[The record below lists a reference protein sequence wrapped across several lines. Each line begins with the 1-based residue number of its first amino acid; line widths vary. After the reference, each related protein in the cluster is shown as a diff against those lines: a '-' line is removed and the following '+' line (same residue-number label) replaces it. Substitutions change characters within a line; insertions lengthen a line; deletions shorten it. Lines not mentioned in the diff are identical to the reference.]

1 MKMIGFKVANYRS
14 IYGDFRIDCNG
25 LITIVG
31 PNNSGKTNIL
41 KAIKTFFTAKHNED
55 SYNVDRDI
63 PNLSSISQTSMSATF
78 SLSEDDGDIYT
89 LHKELFEMLDHSASR
104 GNQGVSFYQVDGKYV
119 TPSEITLY
127 LTFSKDNGNPSYNVY
142 KGLKRTVESNAFT
155 SSERK
160 FVDLLLSK
168 FECIYV
174 PSSKSV
180 EELIE
185 HLVIP
190 FLKKKTSEV
199 IAPLIEK
206 ITDELSIASN
216 DINKKLADN
225 GISNIKI
232 DFAIPDENPE
242 KLLTRF
248 DFKINDTYK
257 TSIVE
262 KGMGIQCLS
271 IFSSFEWISN
281 EKARSGVNCIW
292 LIEEPESFLHP
303 ALYDNCNKILEEL
316 SNGNNVFITT
326 HALSFVNKD
335 PAKIIGVSKEI
346 ENIETRK
353 RGKQNGKEQIAKT
366 IINNKFKHHQEAT
379 KEIRNSLGV
388 KFSDYF
394 GFSSY
399 NILLEGPYDRE
410 YLRWV
415 LEETKDSPNFAS
427 KWPYIRKSK
436 LIDFGGCGFLGGFL
450 NSNYQFIYNEV
461 VFVSLFDGDSAGM
474 KSRRDVSN
482 RISGTSSFDFSPNKH
497 WVSISGGNAIEGLF
511 PDEWIEAAHNQNP
524 SWIPDFGVD
533 AEGVLQS
540 FTVDKDRKRQ
550 FFNFMTKYEKTDEQ
564 WLSKFLPVLN
574 SIESGLAFNASRL
587 KMPLLNE
594 E

>member
-1 MKMIGFKVANYRS
+1 MKMVGFKVANYRS

-41 KAIKTFFTAKHNED
+41 KAIKTFFSAKYNEN
-55 SYNVDRDI
+55 SYSIERDI

-89 LHKELFEMLDHSASR
+89 HHKALFEMLDHSASR
-104 GNQGVSFYQVDGKYV
+104 GNQTVSFTQVEGKYI
-119 TPSEITLY
+119 TPKEITLY

-142 KGLKRTVESNAFT
+142 KGLKRMVESNAFT
-155 SSERK
+155 SLERK

-180 EELIE
+180 DELIE
-185 HLVIP
+185 YLVIP

-199 IAPLIEK
+199 ISPLIEK
-206 ITDELSIASN
+206 ITTELSSASN
-216 DINKKLADN
+216 DINKKLASN

-257 TSIVE
+257 TSISE

-271 IFSSFEWISN
+271 VFSSFEWISN
-281 EKARSGVNCIW
+281 EKFSSGTNCIW

-316 SNGNNVFITT
+316 AESTNVFITT

-346 ENIETRK
+346 EELAPRK
-353 RGKQNGKEQIAKT
+353 KSKSNGSERIAKT
-366 IINNKFKHHQEAT
+366 IINNKFKHHQDAT

-394 GFSSY
+394 GFGLY
-399 NILLEGPYDRE
+399 NVLVEGPYDRE
-410 YLRWV
+410 YLKWV
-415 LEETKDSPNFAS
+415 LDETKNNENFEK
-427 KWPYIRKSK
+427 KWPYLRNSK
-436 LIDFGGCGFLGGFL
+436 IIDFGGCSFLGGFL

-461 VFVSLFDGDSAGM
+461 VFVSLFDGDTAGT

-482 RISGTSSFDFSPNKH
+482 RISNTSGLNFSANIN
-497 WVSISGGNAIEGLF
+497 WVSIPGNNAIEGLF
-511 PDEWIEAAHNQNP
+511 PDEWIKEAYKQNT
-524 SWIPDFGVD
+524 SWIPDYGVD
-533 AEGVLQS
+533 ASGVLQP
-540 FTVDKDRKRQ
+540 FAVDKDKKRQ
-550 FFNFMTKYEKTDEQ
+550 FFNFMTKYEKNDDS
-564 WLSKFLPVLN
+564 WINKFIPILNSLEDGLVLN
-574 SIESGLAFNASRL
+574 AKRL
-587 KMPLLNE
+587 KTPLLTN
-594 E
+594 

>member
-1 MKMIGFKVANYRS
+1 MNMVGFKVANYRS

-41 KAIKTFFTAKHNED
+41 KAIKTFFTAKYNEN
-55 SYNVDRDI
+55 SYSIERDI

-78 SLSEDDGDIYT
+78 TMSENDGDIYT

-104 GNQGVSFYQVDGKYV
+104 GNQGVYFSQIDGKYL
-119 TPSEITLY
+119 TPKEITLY

-142 KGLKRTVESNAFT
+142 KGLKRTVESNTFT
-155 SSERK
+155 SLERK

-185 HLVIP
+185 FLVIP

-199 IAPLIEK
+199 ISPLIDK
-206 ITDELSIASN
+206 ITTELSIASK

-225 GISNIKI
+225 GISNIQI

-257 TSIVE
+257 TSIIE

-271 IFSSFEWISN
+271 VFSSFEWISN
-281 EKARSGVNCIW
+281 EKSRSGINCIW

-303 ALYDNCNKILEEL
+303 ALYDNCNKILEDL
-316 SNGNNVFITT
+316 SVSNNVFITT

-346 ENIETRK
+346 EDVTTRK
-353 RGKQNGKEQIAKT
+353 RGKQNGQEQIAKT
-366 IINNKFKHHQEAT
+366 IINNKFKHHQDAT

-394 GFSSY
+394 GFGLY
-399 NILLEGPYDRE
+399 NVLLEGPYDRE
-410 YLRWV
+410 YLKWV
-415 LEETKDSPNFAS
+415 LEETMEDEKLS
-427 KWPYIRKSK
+427 KEWPYMRRSK

-461 VFVSLFDGDSAGM
+461 VFVSLFDGDAAGM

-482 RISGTSSFDFSPNKH
+482 RINNTTALDFSPNIH
-497 WVSISGGNAIEGLF
+497 WVSIPGSNAIEGLF
-511 PDEWIEAAHNQNP
+511 PDQWIIDAHKQNS

-533 AEGVLQS
+533 AEGALLP

-550 FFNFMTKYEKTDEQ
+550 FFNFMTKYEKNDDK
-564 WLSKFLPVLN
+564 WINKFIPVLN
-574 SIESGLAFNASRL
+574 SIENGLVTNAKRL
-587 KMPLLNE
+587 NMPLINE
-594 E
+594 

>member
-14 IYGDFRIDCNG
+14 IYGDYRMDCNG

-41 KAIKTFFTAKHNED
+41 KAIKTFFTAKYNES
-55 SYNVDRDI
+55 SYSIERDV
-63 PNLSSISQTSMSATF
+63 PNLSSTSQTSMSATF
-78 SLSEDDGDIYT
+78 SIAEKDGDIYA
-89 LHKELFEMLDHSASR
+89 LHKDLFGMLDHSASR
-104 GNQGVSFYQVDGKYV
+104 GNQGVAFAQIGGQYV
-119 TPSEITLY
+119 IPSEITLY

-142 KGLKRTVESNAFT
+142 KGLKRTVENNAFT
-155 SSERK
+155 SLERK

-185 HLVIP
+185 YLVIP

-199 IAPLIEK
+199 ISPLIDK
-206 ITDELSIASN
+206 ITTELSIASD

-225 GISNIKI
+225 GISNIQI

-257 TSIVE
+257 TSISE

-271 IFSSFEWISN
+271 VFSSFEWISK
-281 EKARSGVNCIW
+281 EKFRSGINCIW

-316 SNGNNVFITT
+316 SESNNVFITT

-335 PAKIIGVSKEI
+335 PSKIIGVSKEI
-346 ENIETRK
+346 EVVKTRK
-353 RGKQNGKEQIAKT
+353 RGKGNGPEHIAKT
-366 IINNKFKHHQEAT
+366 ILNNKFKHHQEAT

-394 GFSSY
+394 GFGLY
-399 NILLEGPYDRE
+399 NVLVEGPYDRE
-410 YLRWV
+410 YLKWV
-415 LEETKDSPNFAS
+415 LDETKSSQNLS
-427 KWPYIRKSK
+427 KKWPHIRNSK
-436 LIDFGGCGFLGGFL
+436 IIDFGGCSFLGGFL

-461 VFVSLFDGDSAGM
+461 VFVSLFDGDMAGM

-482 RISGTSSFDFSPNKH
+482 RINNTSSLKFSANVN
-497 WVSISGGNAIEGLF
+497 WVSIPGGNAIEGLF
-511 PDEWIEAAHNQNP
+511 PDKWIKDAYDHNP
-524 SWIPDFGVD
+524 AWIPDYGLD
-533 AEGVLQS
+533 ATGLLQP
-540 FTVDKDRKRQ
+540 FTVDKDKKRQ
-550 FFNFMTKYEKTDEQ
+550 FFNFMTKYVKTDDL
-564 WLSKFLPVLN
+564 WIDKFIPVLDC
-574 SIESGLAFNASRL
+574 IEDGLAQNAQRL
-587 KMPLLNE
+587 NAPLIV
-594 E
+594 